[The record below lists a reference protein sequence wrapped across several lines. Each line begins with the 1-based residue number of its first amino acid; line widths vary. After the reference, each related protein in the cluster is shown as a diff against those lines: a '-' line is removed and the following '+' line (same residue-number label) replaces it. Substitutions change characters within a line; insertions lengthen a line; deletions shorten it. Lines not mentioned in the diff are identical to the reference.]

1 MLRISGRRPAIG
13 FVFSTNRVAASKP
26 KALGMAEWKLQFG
39 FVFQRTFKFSGEIRH
54 TTCDIRIIDT
64 DSDSF

>member
-1 MLRISGRRPAIG
+1 LALIG

-39 FVFQRTFKFSGEIRH
+39 FVFSKNMKIPRR
-54 TTCDIRIIDT
+54 DT
-64 DSDSF
+64 NK